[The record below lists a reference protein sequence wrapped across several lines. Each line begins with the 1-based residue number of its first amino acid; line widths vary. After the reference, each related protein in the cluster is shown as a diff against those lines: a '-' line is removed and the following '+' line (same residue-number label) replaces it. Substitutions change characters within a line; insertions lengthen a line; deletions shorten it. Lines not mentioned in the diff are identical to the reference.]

1 MIRLILVAGARP
13 NFMKIA
19 PLMTRARGADGFRR
33 HPGGDDDP
41 RNAVP
46 DASGEHGAAGDS
58 RDGHEPAGGVRPGED
73 TKGVSGGDRGALPHP
88 EFRGQAP
95 VRRLCGMAGLPKESP
110 IF

>member
-1 MIRLILVAGARP
+1 
-13 NFMKIA
+13 MKIA

-58 RDGHEPAGGVRPGED
+58 RDGHEPAGGSDPAKILKAYREVIAAPYPIR
-73 TKGVSGGDRGALPHP
+73 SSGDRPPCAAFVGWPGCP
-88 EFRGQAP
+88 KN
-95 VRRLCGMAGLPKESP
+95 RRY
-110 IF
+110 FN